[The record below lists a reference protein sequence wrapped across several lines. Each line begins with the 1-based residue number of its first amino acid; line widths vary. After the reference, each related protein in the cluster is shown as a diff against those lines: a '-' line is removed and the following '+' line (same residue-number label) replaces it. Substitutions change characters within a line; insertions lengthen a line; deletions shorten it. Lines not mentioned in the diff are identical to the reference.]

1 MGWIYDFSVLFY
13 DWVLTSPL
21 PENIGSGKNLMQT
34 SKTIILACLILL
46 FAVTINLLMEQ
57 DPLSDAKPVFGRND
71 PDFYMLN
78 ADITQYRESGFRHHK
93 IKAERLTHYP
103 LTHLTILKTPN
114 MILYPTGGEEQPWD
128 ITAKN
133 GRWLDKALLREERL
147 DLWDQVI
154 AVQKDDLGKFIYIQT
169 HSLTIY
175 PDKDYAETDQ
185 KVYIDDN
192 TGRTIASGMRAFFE
206 DGRFYFFSSPEQR
219 VQTILLPEFTY
230 EE

>member
-1 MGWIYDFSVLFY
+1 
-13 DWVLTSPL
+13 
-21 PENIGSGKNLMQT
+21 
-34 SKTIILACLILL
+34 
-46 FAVTINLLMEQ
+46 
-57 DPLSDAKPVFGRND
+57 
-71 PDFYMLN
+71 
-78 ADITQYRESGFRHHK
+78 
-93 IKAERLTHYP
+93 
-103 LTHLTILKTPN
+103 